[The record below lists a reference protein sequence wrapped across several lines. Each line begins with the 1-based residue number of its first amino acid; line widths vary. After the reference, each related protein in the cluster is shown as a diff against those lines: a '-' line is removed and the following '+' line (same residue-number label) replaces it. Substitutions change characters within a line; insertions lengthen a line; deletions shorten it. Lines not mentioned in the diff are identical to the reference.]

1 MLRLPAC
8 HDRQAATFLTMSAS
22 PLPHD
27 EAQRLAALR
36 DLVVLDSPPEP
47 LFDTITRMA
56 SEICGTPIALIS
68 LIDEERQWFKANVG
82 LEGVSETP
90 RDVAFCAHAIQ
101 SDAVMEV
108 PDTSKDV
115 RFAGNPL
122 VQGAP
127 HIKFYAGAPL
137 VLPSGAKAGTLCVI
151 DRSERQLN
159 ASQRESL
166 RMLATLVSQSLTM
179 RRDLIHRSLT
189 VRKESEDALRESEAW
204 LDRTGRLAC
213 VGGWV
218 ADLES
223 REIRCSGQTCRLLD
237 LPHDRI
243 SLDVAYGLLA
253 DGAADSVRSAVSA
266 LATSGE
272 SLDLEIGMRTATG
285 RPIWVRLVGEAEFDE
300 SGPVRVVG
308 ALQDITERRQHKA
321 ELQREQALRQQVERH
336 AAELNRL
343 LQEREEMLDVLAHE
357 VRQPLNNASA
367 ALQSAST
374 VLLGM
379 EDQAATVRLSRAQGV
394 LSQVLANIDN
404 TLAAAALL
412 ASQQAPQL
420 VDTDVDTLVAVA
432 IADVP
437 AGARERIS
445 VERIATTRTVM
456 ADMSL
461 MRLALRNLLINAL
474 KYSPPASP
482 VVVRLLDW
490 DEPLALVIEVQDAG
504 PGFDQALQPRMFERG
519 TRGRHAGVGQGHG
532 LGLYIVRRVMEM
544 HSGRVELAHTGPR
557 GSTLRLVL
565 EAGQ

>member
-1 MLRLPAC
+1 
-8 HDRQAATFLTMSAS
+8 MSAP

-82 LEGVSETP
+82 LEGVNETP
-90 RDVAFCAHAIQ
+90 RDVAFCAHAIL

-108 PDTSKDV
+108 LDTSRDV

-151 DRSERQLN
+151 DRSERQLDD
-159 ASQRESL
+159 SQRRSL
-166 RMLATLVSQSLTM
+166 RMLATLVSQSLIM

-204 LDRTGRLAC
+204 LDRTGRMAC
-213 VGGWV
+213 VGGWMV
-218 ADLES
+218 DLES
-223 REIRCSGQTCRLLD
+223 REIRCSQQTCRLLD
-237 LPHDRI
+237 LPHERI
-243 SLDVAYGLLA
+243 TLDEAYGLLA
-253 DGAADSVRSAVSA
+253 DGHKDGLRSSVQALVTRGQPLDTELRMLTALGRS
-266 LATSGE
+266 
-272 SLDLEIGMRTATG
+272 
-285 RPIWVRLVGEAEFDE
+285 IWVRLVGEVEFDE

-336 AAELNRL
+336 AAELNSL
-343 LQEREEMLDVLAHE
+343 LREREEMLDVLAHE

-367 ALQSAST
+367 ALQSAT
-374 VLLGM
+374 AVLLGM
-379 EDQAATVRLSRAQGV
+379 DDQAATMRLGRAQGV
-394 LSQVLANIDN
+394 LAQVLANIDN

-445 VERIATTRTVM
+445 VKRIASTRTVM
-456 ADMSL
+456 ADMGL
-461 MRLALRNLLINAL
+461 MRLALRNLLLNAL

-490 DEPLALVIEVQDAG
+490 DEPLALVIEVEDAG
-504 PGFDQALQPRMFERG
+504 PGFDEALQPRMFERG

-544 HSGRVELAHTGPR
+544 HGGRVELAHTSPH

>member
-1 MLRLPAC
+1 
-8 HDRQAATFLTMSAS
+8 MSA
-22 PLPHD
+22 PLLPHD
-27 EAQRLAALR
+27 EAERLAALR

-82 LEGVSETP
+82 LEGVNETP
-90 RDVAFCAHAIQ
+90 RDVAFCAHAIH

-151 DRSERQLN
+151 DRSERQLDD
-159 ASQRESL
+159 SQRESL

-204 LDRTGRLAC
+204 LDRTGRMAC
-213 VGGWV
+213 VGGWMV
-218 ADLES
+218 DLES
-223 REIRCSGQTCRLLD
+223 REILCSRQTCRLLD
-237 LPHDRI
+237 LPYERI
-243 SLDVAYGLLA
+243 TLDEAYGLLA
-253 DGAADSVRSAVSA
+253 DGHKDGLRSSVQALVTRGQPLDTELRMLTALGRS
-266 LATSGE
+266 
-272 SLDLEIGMRTATG
+272 
-285 RPIWVRLVGEAEFDE
+285 IWVRLVGEVEFDE

-308 ALQDITERRQHKA
+308 ALQDITERRHHKA

-379 EDQAATVRLSRAQGV
+379 EDQAATVRLSRAQRV

-445 VERIATTRTVM
+445 VERIASTRTVM

-544 HSGRVELAHTGPR
+544 HGGRVELAHTSPR